1 MDRLSRKQNVNQ
13 QAKLKIYYAC
23 VLSELQKANLKQ
35 ELASIS
41 QWIKEN
47 KNRMNPPI
55 FLNVA
60 YSLAMIYYNNLNDFT
75 QSKKLFEVIL
85 RQEPVKIN
93 SCGIY
98 YFTCCDMLGEEPLSE
113 ILNKID
119 RQNADVFLMY
129 FVHKYSDEYSEK
141 ELIRTL
147 TKIILPELK
156 KEKKETK
163 IHVFKTQWKIMLDKH
178 KTTRYREYYEFICAL
193 ESDD

>member
-1 MDRLSRKQNVNQ
+1 MKYFDDPLHSLLLHCCFCHANNHLQSVKEMQEYEQDLVRKKRALFIEIDYIVLLLVSRRWIDFLDRCGKMVDRLSRKQNVNQ

-75 QSKKLFEVIL
+75 QSK
-85 RQEPVKIN
+85 N
-93 SCGIY
+93 C
-98 YFTCCDMLGEEPLSE
+98 
-113 ILNKID
+113 
-119 RQNADVFLMY
+119 
-129 FVHKYSDEYSEK
+129 
-141 ELIRTL
+141 
-147 TKIILPELK
+147 LK
-156 KEKKETK
+156 
-163 IHVFKTQWKIMLDKH
+163 
-178 KTTRYREYYEFICAL
+178 
-193 ESDD
+193 